1 MNAVILFQEK
11 YNLKPDGVIGKK
23 TMMTMAEVFHLSIP
37 KLAHFLGQSHVES
50 QAFTKLVENL
60 NYSAQGLA
68 EVSPKRYALNPK
80 ARIKVP
86 NALAKKLAGKPM
98 QVGNNYYAN
107 RMGNGSEASGDGF
120 KHRGFGIS
128 MITGKE
134 TQYAFADFVQNPQ
147 IKVLPELIVT
157 KYAFES
163 ALWYYQTRSV
173 WKYAERV
180 NEESILNVSRLI
192 NVGKVDTEIIP
203 IGYDKRLHWTNYYFN
218 LMISL

>member
-1 MNAVILFQEK
+1 MNAVVMFQEK

-23 TMMTMAEVFHLSIP
+23 TMMTMSQVFHLPIP

-50 QAFTKLVENL
+50 QAFTKLVENM
-60 NYSAQGLA
+60 NYSAQRLA
-68 EVSPKRYALNPK
+68 EVSPTRYALNPK
-80 ARIKVP
+80 AVVKVP
-86 NALAKKLAGKPM
+86 NALAKRIAGKPVL
-98 QVGNNYYAN
+98 VGNNFYAN

-134 TQYAFADFVQNPQ
+134 TQYAFADFVQDQ
-147 IKVLPELIVT
+147 QLKILPELIAT

-163 ALWYYQTRSV
+163 ALWFYQTKGI

-180 NEESILNVSRLI
+180 TNESILDVSRLI
-192 NVGKVDTEIIP
+192 NIGNVKSKKMP
-203 IGYDKRLHWTNYYFN
+203 IGFNERLYWTNYYFN